1 MPESHKHQQ
10 ERPITNR
17 SGQQYPGEIAA
28 GGPEAP
34 EGLPGKE
41 YAKGRGV
48 LAGGI
53 KGILPVGGGFE
64 EVFYSVEFWFI
75 IGGELLWA
83 N

>member
-10 ERPITNR
+10 ERSITNR

-28 GGPEAP
+28 GGPATS
-34 EGLPGKE
+34 EGLLGKGCT
-41 YAKGRGV
+41 KGRGV

-53 KGILPVGGGFE
+53 KEILPVGGGFE
-64 EVFYSVEFWFI
+64 EVFYSVEFRFI
-75 IGGELLWA
+75 TEGALPWA